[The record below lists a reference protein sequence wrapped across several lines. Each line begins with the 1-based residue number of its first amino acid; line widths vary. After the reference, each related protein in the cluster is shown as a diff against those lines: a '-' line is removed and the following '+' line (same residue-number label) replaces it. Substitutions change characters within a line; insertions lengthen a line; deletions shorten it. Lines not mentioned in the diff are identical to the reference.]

1 MNLYDSYI
9 SGTLT
14 VSGAIVPSANL
25 AFDLGTTSNNFRH
38 LYVGSGSIYMG
49 GNKILGLNSDGSIL
63 LGTQTIQTSA
73 SFAAGSTSNTFT
85 GSVIVSGSLNVSNNL
100 IVTGSITAQQYI
112 ISSSVT
118 YLTESFASGSH
129 KFGDTIDDTH
139 QFTGSVLVTGSANIN
154 GNTTITGSLT
164 TTGNIIAGS
173 TIQNTYHYLNSYTGS
188 GTQLIGVVGS
198 NSNGNGGYMKVITDT
213 AAGGVRGIR
222 LGLNGNGTQPGN
234 GNDVLTVS
242 DSAFVGIGVG
252 KTSPNTNLDVTGSM
266 LISGS
271 GVLATTFQQTITSN
285 GTYRL
290 MLGAHS
296 SAGEVQS
303 AGSVPLYLNYGGN
316 KTSINGSGVDNI
328 LLGTINDNGAGKVQV
343 SGSIVPSVSSAFDL
357 GTATYRWGTVYT
369 SDLSL
374 NNGIGDW
381 TIVEG
386 EDDLFLYN
394 NKKGK
399 VYKFALTEVDPSV
412 ATPKM
417 S

>member
-73 SFAAGSTSNTFT
+73 SLAAGSTTNAFT
-85 GSVIVSGSLNVSNNL
+85 GSVIVSGSLNVSSNL

-129 KFGDTIDDTH
+129 KFCDTIDDTH
-139 QFTGSVLVTGSANIN
+139 QFTGSVYM
-154 GNTTITGSLT
+154 TGSLNVNNGTIFT
-164 TTGNIIAGS
+164 TASSVSIGS
-173 TIQNTYHYLNSYTGS
+173 TNPTEKLD
-188 GTQLIGVVGS
+188 VVGS
-198 NSNGNGGYMKVITDT
+198 IRFRTALQSDSYYATLAQNGYYTGGWNKYASGYARIIELGSGISFKISNAGAGNAGDAITFITPLNITD
-213 AAGGVRGIR
+213 AG
-222 LGLNGNGTQPGN
+222 
-234 GNDVLTVS
+234 
-242 DSAFVGIGVG
+242 
-252 KTSPNTNLDVTGSM
+252 NT
-266 LISGS
+266 I
-271 GVLATTFQQTITSN
+271 
-285 GTYRL
+285 
-290 MLGAHS
+290 
-296 SAGEVQS
+296 
-303 AGSVPLYLNYGGN
+303 
-316 KTSINGSGVDNI
+316 
-328 LLGTINDNGAGKVQV
+328 V
-343 SGSIVPSVSSAFDL
+343 SGSLLMTGSILPGATGTYDL
-357 GTATYRWGTVYT
+357 GSATARWGTVYT